1 MNKTVRWLLA
11 LTALIPL
18 LGVLSQPPDVNLLI
32 YSLFV
37 LVYLARE
44 RLQPFIAGI
53 PLSPLFKLFIL
64 IYVGGLLSESLVW
77 WSNTASGD
85 IHQTGFYTDYGTHIT
100 SYFGFYLVVALIWT
114 VVLRFFRFTILQVFL
129 TAGVLFGVVIEQR
142 GAILLAGLASMP
154 AGLVLWLYVALV
166 YGSYPALAYTL
177 VYPEFEVYARR
188 ETVLK
193 YPLVILLLWGVMFT
207 IAVLSG

>member
-1 MNKTVRWLLA
+1 VSKTVRWLLA

-18 LGVLSQPPDVNLLI
+18 LGVLSQPPDANLLI
-32 YSLFV
+32 YTLFV
-37 LVYLARE
+37 LVYLAQE
-44 RLQPFIAGI
+44 RLQPFIARI
-53 PLSPLFKLFIL
+53 PLSPLLKLFIL

-100 SYFGFYLVVALIWT
+100 YYFGFYLVVALIWT

-129 TAGVLFGVVIEQR
+129 AAGVLFGVVIEQR

-166 YGSYPALAYTL
+166 YGSYPAMAYTL

-188 ETVLK
+188 ETMLK
-193 YPLVILLLWGVMFT
+193 YPLVILLLWGVMFS
-207 IAVLSG
+207 IALLSG